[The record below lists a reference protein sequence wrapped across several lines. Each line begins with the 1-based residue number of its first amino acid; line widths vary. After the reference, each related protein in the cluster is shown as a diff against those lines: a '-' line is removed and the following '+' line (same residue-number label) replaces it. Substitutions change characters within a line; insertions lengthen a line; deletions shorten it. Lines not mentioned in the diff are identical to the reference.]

1 MQFRE
6 FQGIPPGVRAF
17 AQERHLATIATLRA
31 DGTPHLTPV
40 GFTLAAA
47 PDDTEGSNGAVV
59 RVITFAGAT
68 WVRNLRHD
76 PRAAV
81 SWVDGGRWAT
91 LEGPATLRTD
101 PESCALA
108 EALYAHKYR
117 PPKSRAD
124 RVVIEIAVTRVLAAR
139 SLLEGA

>member
-1 MQFRE
+1 MAEIE
-6 FQGIPPGVRAF
+6 FPGIPPGVRAF

-40 GFTLAAA
+40 GFTLAADGTDG
-47 PDDTEGSNGAVV
+47 DDVV
-59 RVITFAGAT
+59 RVITFAAAT
-68 WVRNLRHD
+68 RVRNLRHD

-91 LEGPATLRTD
+91 LEGPAVLRTD
-101 PESCALA
+101 AESCALA
-108 EALYAHKYR
+108 EALYARKYR
-117 PPKSRAD
+117 PPKSRPD

-139 SLLEGA
+139 SLLESD